1 MEKLRLI
8 TYSLW
13 RFICFTVMR
22 VVHGNVSLNVV
33 FKAHNH
39 LLTATGDIAIC
50 FWLAPRDVASDEEIQ
65 ETETDLGTTNK

>member
-1 MEKLRLI
+1 
-8 TYSLW
+8 
-13 RFICFTVMR
+13 MR